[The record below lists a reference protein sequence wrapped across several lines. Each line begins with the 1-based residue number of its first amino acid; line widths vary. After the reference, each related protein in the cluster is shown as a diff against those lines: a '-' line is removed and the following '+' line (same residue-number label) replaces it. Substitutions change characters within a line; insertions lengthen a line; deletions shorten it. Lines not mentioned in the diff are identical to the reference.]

1 MVLDKSRYVTSSVD
15 RYFGSRRFATADESR
30 NVPWLA
36 PASFGESCH
45 DNHDAFPRSYRH
57 GPRRHELDISALVVA
72 GLEKVGLAW
81 DVPGGPHAHGRQD
94 RSPSPSLPPCSPM
107 TRLPQRSR
115 P

>member
-1 MVLDKSRYVTSSVD
+1 MVLGKSRYVTSSVG

-36 PASFGESCH
+36 LASFGESWH
-45 DNHDAFPRSYRH
+45 DNHHAFPRSYRY

-81 DVPGGPHAHGRQD
+81 DVIRVDPTRMD
-94 RSPSPSLPPCSPM
+94 RKTGALPCP
-107 TRLPQRSR
+107 RVRR
-115 P
+115 